1 MTQEM
6 CDIAIVTCPFVFEY
20 TPDQYKIHKMCDEA
34 VDYYLLTLKFAPDWL
49 VTNRMLE
56 KLDNFVFSSDGIIF
70 NHVDYNIITFLSD
83 NVDFNTIGLHN
94 INFNNDNFDE
104 EDPEV
109 IIHVG
114 LMDRPNRIK
123 LCTTCK
129 KSKELTYMAWQ
140 STRWWDWCISE
151 DE

>member
-1 MTQEM
+1 MIY
-6 CDIAIVTCPFVFEY
+6 DSRNVRYSYYIVTCPFVFDY

-56 KLDNFVFSSDGIIF
+56 KLDNFVFSSDAIIF

-104 EDPEV
+104 EDLKLLSMLDLWISLIELNYAR
-109 IIHVG
+109 HV
-114 LMDRPNRIK
+114 
-123 LCTTCK
+123 K
-129 KSKELTYMAWQ
+129 KAKN
-140 STRWWDWCISE
+140 
-151 DE
+151 

>member
-1 MTQEM
+1 M
-6 CDIAIVTCPFVFEY
+6 CDIATILLLVLLYLIILLINIKFTKC
-20 TPDQYKIHKMCDEA
+20 
-34 VDYYLLTLKFAPDWL
+34 YYLLTLKFAPDWL

-56 KLDNFVFSSDGIIF
+56 KLDNFVFSSDAIIF

-123 LCTTCK
+123 LCTTCR
-129 KSKELTYMAWQ
+129 KSKELTYMAWH